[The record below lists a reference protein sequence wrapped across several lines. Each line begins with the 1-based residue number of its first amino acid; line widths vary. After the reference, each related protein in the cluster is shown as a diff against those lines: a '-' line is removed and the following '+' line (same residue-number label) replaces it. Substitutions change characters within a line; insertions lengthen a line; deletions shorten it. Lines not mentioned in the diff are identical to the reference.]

1 MVRDDVDI
9 LLGGNFNA
17 GVLRQDDLD
26 GLVIFAVVLFP
37 IGVELN
43 GTALE
48 PDHAVVG
55 RHHLLPGIGE
65 VVAGIVY
72 MFAAEAYGGALVFI
86 VAENGIPNIRHTVEV
101 VVEEIAV
108 GNPAHACP
116 RPAHIYVKQDLD
128 ICAGNSQDF
137 AEKSTGSSRLIG
149 RLFESRGD
157 SLGLDMGLR
166 FCEIAGLGKLRI
178 YAVLVGEQDTV
189 VEQAAG
195 SVDIVSG
202 DEHLAAVGEEHMPGT
217 CGQVVQSKAFLQ
229 ELIGRSFGGDLILYF
244 PILGDILLDPAGICT
259 GWELCGRKG
268 DSANGKL
275 DVRDFAVDKNGIP
288 KLVADAFDKIPV
300 CLGLLGEH
308 LGDDLIFLDLEKS
321 AVWFQHLLQDL
332 GQHFTGVLE
341 GPAVGC
347 HIHFLGVGMRFD
359 LDFAVLVQVMRADK
373 GAGAAEDGIALVIQD
388 TDGGVRLADTVL
400 LRDRPSGDKKE

>member
-1 MVRDDVDI
+1 MVGDDVDI
-9 LLGGNFNA
+9 LLGGDLDA

-72 MFAAEAYGGALVFI
+72 MFAAEAYGGTLVFI
-86 VAENGIPNIRHTVEV
+86 VAENGIPNVRHAVEV
-101 VVEEIAV
+101 IVEEIAV
-108 GNPAHACP
+108 RNPAHACP

-128 ICAGNSQDF
+128 ICAGNSQDL
-137 AEKSTGSSRLIG
+137 AEKSTGSSRLID
-149 RLFESRGD
+149 RLFESRGN

-166 FCEIAGLGKLRI
+166 LCEIAGLGKLRV
-178 YAVLVGEQDTV
+178 YAVLVGEQDAV

-195 SVDIVSG
+195 GIDIVFG
-202 DEHLAAVGEEHMPGT
+202 NEHLAAVGEEHMPGP
-217 CGQVVQSKAFLQ
+217 CSQVVQSESLLQ

-244 PILGDILLDPAGICT
+244 PILGDILLDPAGICA

-288 KLVADAFDKIPV
+288 KLIADAFDKVPV

-308 LGDDLIFLDLEKS
+308 LGDELIFLDLEKS

-341 GPAVGC
+341 GPAVRC
-347 HIHFLGVGMRFD
+347 HIHFLGMGMRFD
-359 LDFAVLVQVMRADK
+359 LDFAVLVQVMRADQ
-373 GAGAAEDGIALVIQD
+373 GAGAAEDGIALFIQD
-388 TDGGVRLADTVL
+388 ADGLEIGGVY
-400 LRDRPSGDKKE
+400 DRSKLV